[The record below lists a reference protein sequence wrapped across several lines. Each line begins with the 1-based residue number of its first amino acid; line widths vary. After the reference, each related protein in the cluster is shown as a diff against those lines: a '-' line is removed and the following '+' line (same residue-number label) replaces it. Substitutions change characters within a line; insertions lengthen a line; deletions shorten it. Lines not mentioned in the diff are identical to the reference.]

1 MITEIKKNI
10 MGTIDFTGKFGKMR
24 KADSFI
30 VYPFN
35 KDSNLDYIQIQ
46 SGKRYGIISIS
57 KLKLLLSVS
66 GSYPHNLDMDIATG
80 KALRE
85 AINPEELEALV
96 VAIRATASASA
107 GNNGIVVCDN
117 SKASAI

>member
-10 MGTIDFTGKFGKMR
+10 MGTIEFTGKFGKMR

-30 VYPFN
+30 VYAFN

-57 KLKLLLSVS
+57 KSHSFL
-66 GSYPHNLDMDIATG
+66 
-80 KALRE
+80 
-85 AINPEELEALV
+85 
-96 VAIRATASASA
+96 
-107 GNNGIVVCDN
+107 
-117 SKASAI
+117 